1 MSWFSTARSRESRW
15 QREWRD
21 SRAFEPDPDKPKFY
35 MLFAYPTTSGALHV
49 GHARSYVIPD
59 VLARFKRM
67 QGFNV
72 FFPLGFHATG
82 IDCIAIYEKIRDD
95 PESGGVYGI
104 PRVDAKRL
112 ESPIAVEKYLEK
124 TIMRSLENLGISVD
138 LRANVS
144 TIDPSYSRFV
154 QWQFQKLHE
163 LGYLI
168 QRDYHLPWCPRC
180 NHPVSLDAAEADV
193 SEWKGATIKE
203 YTIIKFRDE
212 EGRIFPASTL
222 RPETIYGVTNLWLN
236 PKADYVRADIDGES
250 WITSRSSCQKLKD
263 QGKSVRIAEEIPS
276 SILEGTRV
284 SNPVTGDS
292 VQILMADFVDPDEA
306 TGAVMSVPAHDP
318 CDYLCVRSRYPEI
331 EPIPVVEVKGMGRL
345 PAECIIEKLG
355 IKEVADPRLRH
366 AVKELYKRENRGRM
380 IPSIEK
386 FGGMGTIQ
394 AREAI
399 KEFLAETEASDIVLE
414 LSTKPIY
421 CRCGAEITIKVIKGQ
436 WFINYADSD
445 WKKKAEKCIENI
457 KTFPPEYKKQLPNI
471 VDWLAQRPCVR
482 RRGLGTPFPFEEGWV
497 IEALSDST
505 IYMAFFIVTKYLN
518 AGFVREDQLTDEFF
532 DFIFLGKGSPAEVAK
547 KIRIS
552 EELLRRIR
560 EEFDYWYPVDLNA
573 GGKEHKTVHFPFFIF
588 THIAIFPEK
597 YWPKGIFVNWHLVAY
612 GQKMSK
618 HLGNVVFL
626 DETLETLGTDTVRF
640 YLLHGSNQW
649 RDFDWRDE
657 ECRVYQ
663 RHLERFQNLMKEIM
677 TLENARES
685 LVETWLKSVFNLRI
699 QEITGFMEQGEIR
712 KAVDTAFFGIWND
725 IDWYRRRTGNRPIGR
740 EFIVA
745 WLKVLAPFIP
755 HICEETR
762 RWLGEQ
768 PFIST
773 AIWPEAGKEGIDT
786 KLIGLEEILK
796 RTMEDIKRISE
807 LTRRRERLF
816 LYTVSEEEFHHFR
829 TARQFLSRQFGYN
842 EVHVFRTDDLGKY
855 DPADRARRARPRRPG
870 IYLE

>member
-1 MSWFSTARSRESRW
+1 
-15 QREWRD
+15 
-21 SRAFEPDPDKPKFY
+21 

-49 GHARSYVIPD
+49 GHGRSYVIPD
-59 VLARFKRM
+59 VIARFKRM

-82 IDCIAIYEKIRDD
+82 IDCIAIYEKICDN
-95 PESGGVYGI
+95 PENGPAYGI
-104 PRVDAKRL
+104 PTEDAEKL
-112 ESPIAVEKYLEK
+112 KSPIDVEKYLEK
-124 TIMRSLENLGISVD
+124 TILRSLEKLGISVD

-168 QRDYHLPWCPRC
+168 QGDYHLPWCPRC

-250 WITSRSSCQKLKD
+250 WITSTSSCQKLTD
-263 QGKSVRIAEEIPS
+263 QGKNVRTIEEVS
-276 SILEGTRV
+276 SNVLEGTRV
-284 SNPVTGDS
+284 FNPVTGDS

-306 TGAVMSVPAHDP
+306 TGVVMSVPAHDP
-318 CDYLCVRSRYPEI
+318 YDYQYVKSRYPEI

-345 PAECIIEKLG
+345 PAKHLIEELD
-355 IKEVADPRLRH
+355 IKEVADSRLED
-366 AVKELYKRENRGRM
+366 AVKNLYRKENGGRM
-380 IPSIEK
+380 VPSIKK
-386 FGGMGTIQ
+386 FGGMGTVQ

-399 KEFLAETEASDIVLE
+399 KIFLAEIGVSDIIFE

-421 CRCGAEITIKVIKGQ
+421 CRCGAEITIKVIRDQ
-436 WFINYADSD
+436 WFINYADSN
-445 WKKKAEKCIENI
+445 WKKKAKKCIEKM
-457 KTFPPEYKKQLPNI
+457 KTFPPEYKRQLPNI
-471 VDWLAQRPCVR
+471 VDWLVQRPCVR

-497 IEALSDST
+497 IDALSDST
-505 IYMAFFIVTKYLN
+505 IYMAFFIVTKHLN
-518 AGFVREDQLTDEFF
+518 AGFIGEDQLTNELF
-532 DFIFLGKGSPAEVAK
+532 DFEFLGKGSPSEVAK
-547 KIRIS
+547 KIGIS
-552 EELLRRIR
+552 EELLRRTR
-560 EEFDYWYPVDLNA
+560 EEFNYWYPVDLNA
-573 GGKEHKTVHFPFFIF
+573 GGKEHETVHFPFFIF
-588 THIAIFPEK
+588 THAAIFPEE

-663 RHLERFQNLMKEIM
+663 RHLKRFQNLIKEIM

-685 LVETWLKSVFNLRI
+685 LMETWLKSVLNLRI
-699 QEITGFMEQGEIR
+699 HEITGFMEQGEIR
-712 KAVDTAFFGIWND
+712 KAIDTAFFGIWND
-725 IDWYRRRTGNRPIGR
+725 IDWCRKRTGNRPVGK
-740 EFIVA
+740 EFIA
-745 WLKVLAPFIP
+745 TWLKVLAPFIP
-755 HICEETR
+755 HICEETW

-768 PFIST
+768 SFIST
-773 AIWPEAGKEGIDT
+773 ASWPEAEREGIDT
-786 KLIGLEEILK
+786 RAIGLEEILK

-807 LTRRRERLF
+807 LTRCRERLF

-829 TARQFLSRQFGYN
+829 IARQFLSKQFGFS
-842 EVHVFRTDDLGKY
+842 EVHVFRTDDMGKY